1 MTLLLANDSIYGP
14 NETIPLHHTPT
25 SISSLVIFS
34 LTFLLGIP
42 GNGLVIWVVS
52 LKMHRTV
59 NTVWFLHLAV
69 ADFLCCLSL
78 PFTIVHLVLH
88 YHWPFGWLFCKIIPT
103 AILFNMFASVFLL
116 TAISI
121 DRCLL
126 VIKPVWCQNNRT
138 VRFASGVCGSIW
150 LLAFALCCPAFYYRE
165 TATDELGKS
174 RCVYNWYGE
183 EHLQE
188 TELDDLVFSHD
199 LFSIQPPTGIS
210 QDYLTD
216 GILDIY
222 PKDQVLN
229 MAENK
234 SKAPHSRIL
243 DTAGIDQDTL
253 MTDGIHPTSIFN
265 FSQPQGNTATTN
277 ILHSDD
283 PSGSFLESF
292 SDRNNSMEI
301 YDYDNYL
308 SESQP
313 PSVLVSITI
322 LRSVLGFLLP
332 FGIMTTCYALLAC
345 KMLKNQFTK
354 TRGKVLLVVLL
365 VVATFFLCWVPYHI
379 IGVLYL
385 LATPGTEVFEELAS
399 WDHISTAL
407 AYANSCTNPL
417 LYVFVGKNFREKVF
431 QTVQG
436 IFEGV
441 FSEEATCSTACSQ
454 GRSQTRHDKFTDVSV
469 L

>member
-1 MTLLLANDSIYGP
+1 MTLLLANDSLHGP
-14 NETIPLHHTPT
+14 NETFPLHHTPT

-52 LKMHRTV
+52 LKMQRTV
-59 NTVWFLHLAV
+59 NTIWFLHLAV

-78 PFTIVHLVLH
+78 PFTIVHLALH

-116 TAISI
+116 TVISI

-126 VIKPVWCQNNRT
+126 VMKPVWCQNNRT
-138 VRFASGVCGSIW
+138 IRFASGICGSIW
-150 LLAFALCCPAFYYRE
+150 LLAFVMCSPAFFYRE
-165 TATDELGKS
+165 TVTDELGKS

-183 EHLQE
+183 EHVQE
-188 TELDDLVFSHD
+188 TELDDLVFNHD
-199 LFSIQPPTGIS
+199 LFSIQPPTDIS
-210 QDYLTD
+210 QDYFTD
-216 GILDIY
+216 GTLDIY
-222 PKDQVLN
+222 SKDQDLN
-229 MAENK
+229 IAENN
-234 SKAPHSRIL
+234 SKAPYSRIL
-243 DTAGIDQDTL
+243 DTTGIHQDTL
-253 MTDGIHPTSIFN
+253 VTDRTRRTAIFN
-265 FSQPQGNTATTN
+265 FSQPQVNTATIN
-277 ILHSDD
+277 ILHSDVSSD
-283 PSGSFLESF
+283 SF
-292 SDRNNSMEI
+292 SEIYSDINNSMEYY
-301 YDYDNYL
+301 YDDYL

-322 LRSVLGFLLP
+322 IRSVLGFLLP
-332 FGIMTTCYALLAC
+332 FGIMTTCYILLAR

-354 TRGKVLLVVLL
+354 TRGKVLLVILL
-365 VVATFFLCWVPYHI
+365 VVVTFFLCWVPYHI

-385 LATPGTEVFEELAS
+385 LATPGTEFFEELAL

-417 LYVFVGKNFREKVF
+417 LYVFVGKNFREKAF

-441 FSEEATCSTACSQ
+441 FIEEATCSTACSQ
-454 GRSQTRHDKFTDVSV
+454 GRSQTKHDKFTDTSV